1 MKTIEAVFETSS
13 NTSRL
18 KTRNDQFTGE
28 AGKFNTT
35 YNTVVRLY
43 GEVAAKAIK
52 LNKDFYKNLNFY
64 INNKANKSYHEGKNV
79 RHPKFKVPAFYGM
92 STKMK
97 EQLSKFGGSF
107 VSAYETKW
115 LRTEVKKYITTNL

>member
-52 LNKDFYKNLNFY
+52 LNKDFYKNRHSKKKYMLDFVNSNFY
-64 INNKANKSYHEGKNV
+64 KNV
-79 RHPKFKVPAFYGM
+79 
-92 STKMK
+92 
-97 EQLSKFGGSF
+97 
-107 VSAYETKW
+107 
-115 LRTEVKKYITTNL
+115 